1 MPWIPGLNYYSQQ
14 RDSKHNSGVNVK
26 SSPILRNN
34 TDQLYS
40 QWSEWT
46 PCSVTCGRGIISRT
60 RTCLKSMYNSR
71 GVLVPL
77 CHGEFS
83 EHKICNLQ
91 DFWHRT
97 ATAGSD
103 VVQSGRPIFDDFF
116 QHLWPYISNNTA
128 NVVFQMV
135 KRLWLIRIDQ

>member
-1 MPWIPGLNYYSQQ
+1 MLRYKKNRILFSRYFEYSRFFRIFLSCCRLEFINDLGLNYYSQQ

-40 QWSEWT
+40 HWSDWT

-83 EHKICNLQ
+83 EHKICNLELDLLELLTTQ
-91 DFWHRT
+91 
-97 ATAGSD
+97 
-103 VVQSGRPIFDDFF
+103 
-116 QHLWPYISNNTA
+116 
-128 NVVFQMV
+128 
-135 KRLWLIRIDQ
+135 